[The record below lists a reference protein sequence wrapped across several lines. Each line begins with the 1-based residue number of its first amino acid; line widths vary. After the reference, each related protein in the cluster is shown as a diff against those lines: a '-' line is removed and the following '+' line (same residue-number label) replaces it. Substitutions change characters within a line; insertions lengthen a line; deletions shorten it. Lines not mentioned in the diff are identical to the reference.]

1 MAGILSAHNLKH
13 FVLSSNLFLPFFCSQ
28 LKKKTYVY
36 SFSSVSQLK
45 SRKLQHLHTMCAQR
59 IFSLEVEKVEKVLP
73 RMVFKNH
80 SYCFRIWESS
90 RNICI
95 SLLTI
100 MEFEVR
106 CSTVNDGVTGWGL
119 KQKTIFFCILI
130 TRYSNE
136 QY

>member
-13 FVLSSNLFLPFFCSQ
+13 SVLSSNLFLPLFFCSQ

-45 SRKLQHLHTMCAQR
+45 STKHQHLHTMCTQR
-59 IFSLEVEKVEKVLP
+59 IHSLEIEKVEKVLP
-73 RMVFKNH
+73 RMVFINH
-80 SYCFRIWESS
+80 SYTRIWESS

-100 MEFEVR
+100 MKFEVR
-106 CSTVNDGVTGWGL
+106 CSIVNERCYRLRSQTKDNFPLHSYDQV
-119 KQKTIFFCILI
+119 
-130 TRYSNE
+130 
-136 QY
+136 